1 MISNNLPHRLVGG
14 GKSFL
19 RMVATLI
26 VVLAIIGV
34 GELLPPMRALDAYLK
49 EHPGTEQFF
58 LWLTI
63 IMSIV
68 GILTLALAQFLP
80 HPRLPANMRREEV
93 EAQSP
98 PIKFREDNTRTGG
111 RFSRTIGGEFSGEA
125 SFANTKEAWRRSSWR
140 YDRRWRLLFVMMLGA
155 ICLFFG
161 MFGLFIVV
169 GSPGVKF
176 LMISIIL
183 YAVVRTIWSFS
194 RA

>member
-1 MISNNLPHRLVGG
+1 MGNDNLLAGLAARAKG
-14 GKSFL
+14 FL
-19 RMVATLI
+19 RTVVTLLI
-26 VVLAIIGV
+26 TLAIIV
-34 GELLPPMRALDAYLK
+34 IGELLPPMRALDAYLK
-49 EHPGTEQFF
+49 EHPGAAQFF

-63 IMSIV
+63 IMSVV

-80 HPRLPANMRREEV
+80 HPRLPADMRREEV

-98 PIKFREDNTRTGG
+98 PIKFREDRTRTGG
-111 RFSRTIGGEFSGEA
+111 RFSRTIGGGFSGEA
-125 SFANTKEAWRRSSWR
+125 SFANTKEAWRRSTWR

-169 GSPGVKF
+169 GTPGVKF
-176 LMISIIL
+176 LMILIIL
-183 YAVVRTIWSFS
+183 YAVVRIVWSFS